1 MDEGLRAQILAR
13 TELPAET
20 LTIPEWACAVQVT
33 GLTGAQRDRIEG
45 LCRANGA
52 DTTHLRARVVAM
64 CARGEDREL
73 LFSEEDLTALE
84 SLAASALDRIFE
96 TAQRLS
102 GITPD
107 AVDGAKKN

>member
-1 MDEGLRAQILAR
+1 MDKELRESILAR

-20 LTIPEWACAVQVT
+20 IRIPEWDLEVRVT
-33 GLTGAQRDRIEG
+33 GLTGAQRDRIES

-64 CARGEDREL
+64 CVRGMDDEL
-73 LFSEEDLTALE
+73 VFSEEDVGALE
-84 SLAASALDRIFE
+84 SLAASALDRIFDA
-96 TAQRLS
+96 AQRLS

-107 AVDGAKKN
+107 AVDLAKKN